1 MPHQWM
7 EGNLPVSSSC
17 LICKKTCGS
26 VLRLQ
31 DWRCL
36 WCRATVHTACRP
48 FVKQRCPLGSA
59 QLSVIPPTSVHSIGI
74 DEAWDVVKPN
84 GSYSPLLVFVNSK
97 SGDNQGV
104 KFLRRFKQILNPAQV
119 FDLVS
124 AGPGLGLRLF
134 RHFEPFRILVC
145 SGDGSVGWVL
155 SEIDRMDLI
164 VSIASTLCDY
174 TDISGQICEWKKF
187 LLFYF
192 LSHRKN
198 VNWPCYRLE
207 REMIWL
213 VCLVGAHHVM
223 MMRIYRKFLND
234 MKKHQRKCWTVGVW
248 WFMKKKWIQ
257 LYHRIRLNGRDA
269 CQPFRMPPNRYCWI
283 LWTQWTAIYHKL
295 LTRMISIWL
304 SIRQNI
310 FVTQFTSYCLEW
322 SLPIWPT
329 IKCNRNAIYWGKRFV
344 EFVRFYVEYHS
355 HILLLFLGYDN
366 N

>member
-17 LICKKTCGS
+17 MICKKNCGS
-26 VLRLQ
+26 VIKLV

-164 VSIASTLCDY
+164 VSAVLTWESKLKFYLKKKKNKRIDNFRKSVSWLCY
-174 TDISGQICEWKKF
+174 LWE
-187 LLFYF
+187 L
-192 LSHRKN
+192 
-198 VNWPCYRLE
+198 
-207 REMIWL
+207 EMIWL
-213 VCLVGAHHVM
+213 VYLVGDRHVM
-223 MMRIYRKFLND
+223 
-234 MKKHQRKCWTVGVW
+234 
-248 WFMKKKWIQ
+248 
-257 LYHRIRLNGRDA
+257 
-269 CQPFRMPPNRYCWI
+269 
-283 LWTQWTAIYHKL
+283 
-295 LTRMISIWL
+295 
-304 SIRQNI
+304 
-310 FVTQFTSYCLEW
+310 
-322 SLPIWPT
+322 
-329 IKCNRNAIYWGKRFV
+329 
-344 EFVRFYVEYHS
+344 
-355 HILLLFLGYDN
+355 
-366 N
+366 

>member
-7 EGNLPVSSSC
+7 EGNLPVSSTC
-17 LICKKTCGS
+17 HICKKTCGS

-36 WCRATVHTACRP
+36 WCRTTVHIACRP

-59 QLSVIPPTSVHSIGI
+59 QLSVIPPTSVHSIGN
-74 DEAWDVVKPN
+74 DEAWDIVKPN

-164 VSIASTLCDY
+164 VSIKTLSRGKKCKLNNESLQKKCQLAVLPLGTGNDLARVLGWGSSCDDDAHLPQILERYEKASTKMLD
-174 TDISGQICEWKKF
+174 
-187 LLFYF
+187 
-192 LSHRKN
+192 R
-198 VNWPCYRLE
+198 
-207 REMIWL
+207 
-213 VCLVGAHHVM
+213 
-223 MMRIYRKFLND
+223 
-234 MKKHQRKCWTVGVW
+234 
-248 WFMKKKWIQ
+248 
-257 LYHRIRLNGRDA
+257 
-269 CQPFRMPPNRYCWI
+269 
-283 LWTQWTAIYHKL
+283 
-295 LTRMISIWL
+295 
-304 SIRQNI
+304 
-310 FVTQFTSYCLEW
+310 
-322 SLPIWPT
+322 
-329 IKCNRNAIYWGKRFV
+329 
-344 EFVRFYVEYHS
+344 
-355 HILLLFLGYDN
+355 
-366 N
+366 

>member
-1 MPHQWM
+1 M

-17 LICKKTCGS
+17 MICKKTCGS

-48 FVKQRCPLGSA
+48 FVKQRCLLGSA

-164 VSIASTLCDY
+164 VSS
-174 TDISGQICEWKKF
+174 ISSKINMSLTPF
-187 LLFYF
+187 
-192 LSHRKN
+192 
-198 VNWPCYRLE
+198 E
-207 REMIWL
+207 R
-213 VCLVGAHHVM
+213 CATK
-223 MMRIYRKFLND
+223 RNDPIYDEFLNFFIFLE
-234 MKKHQRKCWTVGVW
+234 KVSVSC
-248 WFMKKKWIQ
+248 
-257 LYHRIRLNGRDA
+257 A
-269 CQPFRMPPNRYCWI
+269 
-283 LWTQWTAIYHKL
+283 TAGN
-295 LTRMISIWL
+295 W
-304 SIRQNI
+304 Q
-310 FVTQFTSYCLEW
+310 
-322 SLPIWPT
+322 
-329 IKCNRNAIYWGKRFV
+329 
-344 EFVRFYVEYHS
+344 
-355 HILLLFLGYDN
+355 
-366 N
+366 